1 MGAEPF
7 VMRDQDRALE
17 WVRVFA
23 ESCGVQSEYAASVL
37 ASLCGFGSWD
47 VMMYAIESMPP
58 STCDESLP
66 IEQAHERRAQ
76 YVNIMTHIHSI
87 KPVIAVAVA
96 RQLSPSTSSTLRKFN
111 ATEIMAEYEECGGG
125 SDPQCHDANRLFGA
139 PLSTEAVEM
148 LMPLAAELTDAW
160 MGVFEFLGWDG
171 DYLTGEVELAGKPIF
186 CLTDPTG
193 VSSGLPV
200 YLVQELPPPTFD
212 RQLSDHPTLRL
223 LQCAC
228 LGDFMSDWSSENSP
242 GFLLLGA
249 YPQLTQHNGKYYC
262 FVGKIYDH
270 ANREWLDLLLSR
282 NCTDVLTLLEQSRKV
297 RPGFQGGSKLGAAT
311 DNFGKRIALLLS
323 GFTPELEDTEDWGL
337 VACATGDGWSM
348 VKGFSFDDY
357 DIEDLEPHMLAPLR
371 RF

>member
-1 MGAEPF
+1 
-7 VMRDQDRALE
+7 
-17 WVRVFA
+17 
-23 ESCGVQSEYAASVL
+23 
-37 ASLCGFGSWD
+37 
-47 VMMYAIESMPP
+47 MYAIESMPP

-148 LMPLAAELTDAW
+148 LMPLAAELT
-160 MGVFEFLGWDG
+160 E
-171 DYLTGEVELAGKPIF
+171 
-186 CLTDPTG
+186 
-193 VSSGLPV
+193 
-200 YLVQELPPPTFD
+200 
-212 RQLSDHPTLRL
+212 
-223 LQCAC
+223 
-228 LGDFMSDWSSENSP
+228 
-242 GFLLLGA
+242 
-249 YPQLTQHNGKYYC
+249 
-262 FVGKIYDH
+262 
-270 ANREWLDLLLSR
+270 
-282 NCTDVLTLLEQSRKV
+282 LEQSRKV